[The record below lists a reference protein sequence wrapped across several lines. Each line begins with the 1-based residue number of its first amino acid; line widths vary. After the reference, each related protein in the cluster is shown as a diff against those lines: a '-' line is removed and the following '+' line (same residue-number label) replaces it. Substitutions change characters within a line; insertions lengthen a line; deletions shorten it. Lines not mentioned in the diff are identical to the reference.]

1 MEVKVNRSCG
11 VLRRTDDLGRIV
23 IPKEIRHRLHI
34 REGDA
39 LEINLC
45 ENGIY
50 IEKYQTQNGESLL
63 NELLSKLEDKIQDA
77 VLYEPEHDQIEK
89 IKDLKKLL
97 LENKNMFSEIK

>member
-63 NELLSKLEDKIQDA
+63 NELLSKLEDKMQDA
-77 VLYEPEHDQIEK
+77 ALDDPEQVEK
-89 IKDLKKLL
+89 IKELKELL
-97 LENKNMFSEIK
+97 SKNHKMFFEIS